1 MFGVYVQVFDLLE
14 LINVEPPMLVT
25 HGMPVVIWQSKRIAK
40 EKRIMNWE
48 KLFAKLT
55 VARGHGR
62 RWKFLI
68 HAFKKKADEG

>member
-1 MFGVYVQVFDLLE
+1 MWFDYILK
-14 LINVEPPMLVT
+14 IKCVDQDVIML
-25 HGMPVVIWQSKRIAK
+25 QSKRIAK

>member
-1 MFGVYVQVFDLLE
+1 MA
-14 LINVEPPMLVT
+14 
-25 HGMPVVIWQSKRIAK
+25 H

-55 VARGHGR
+55 MARGHGR

-68 HAFKKKADEG
+68 ESFKKKANEGYVNIYHSMLRFLLPV